1 VRGILKKL
9 EMMLKQES
17 ISILQEASPTT
28 WPLDIEKK
36 LNSNSKLRIK
46 NPKGT
51 FKTLSNTMKQILYK
65 LNHDL

>member
-1 VRGILKKL
+1 MRDVKTRINIYIAG
-9 EMMLKQES
+9 ET
-17 ISILQEASPTT
+17 PTT